1 MCFTLEVKVCSK
13 ELCVCVLGVGG
24 GRHSELVENEQLE
37 TLPGERGFWIRHWWG
52 QEEEME
58 RGWR

>member
-13 ELCVCVLGVGG
+13 ELCVCVCVLGVGG

-37 TLPGERGFWIRHWWG
+37 TLPGERGF
-52 QEEEME
+52 
-58 RGWR
+58 